1 MESNLKSMCRGCRF
15 AVNPEMKESIC
26 INPDMSRLD
35 IAEAVN
41 EVFFGNRC
49 KGYEAEG
56 GA

>member
-15 AVNPEMKESIC
+15 AVKPDMKESIC